1 LVARRERV
9 RKLLRVDVERL
20 TPWARRR
27 FGEGVGTVDLIRQ
40 AESQED
46 KEAVACVALLNL
58 SDSAL
63 RACAGEDGALAEALL
78 ARRSELLRRLEAEG
92 VTIEVPEEA

>member
-1 LVARRERV
+1 MVARRERV
-9 RKLLRVDVERL
+9 RKLLRVEVDRL
-20 TPWARRR
+20 TPWARLR

-40 AESQED
+40 ATSQED

-78 ARRSELLRRLEAEG
+78 ARRAELVRRLAAEG
-92 VTIEVPEEA
+92 VTIALDA